1 MATAEQGFR
10 RGQCRLSMS
19 KNTTENTRKPIM
31 RRQKRHVRT
40 GLMMTALVAS
50 GSLLLAGCGGD
61 SVGAGSDE
69 AGFDFEASQEEID
82 QVLADLDPVTLVY
95 QANATSPSSVVG
107 QAGVMVKEAI
117 EERSGGKIS
126 VDIVWGQAIASYGE
140 LDDALVDGRIDLAWH
155 HPIYFP
161 SDYPA
166 YNELSTVMSLLPT
179 SPYQGEIVTNAV
191 IADVA
196 YNTPAVTEEMEAK
209 GLVPLVP
216 MASSGS
222 YNTLCTSPGN
232 EPQDWSGRS
241 VRAASQ
247 ALETLVRDI
256 GASPVSLQY
265 PETYDALQRNVI
277 DCTLGVLAGAA
288 ESTFPAVA
296 PHLSYTTGDVNFPT
310 RAVGAHLAGPSF
322 TNLPLAYQ
330 QIVFDAIVEMY
341 AGNATAITEGTAEG
355 VRQVR
360 EAGGEIEEFA
370 PETEQLI
377 IDSSAQLREDATNSG
392 VLDDE
397 VLERIE
403 ESTAKWQARAEEMG
417 IEDGGSFDTL
427 DEWYVH
433 DPDAIVEFGEQV
445 FEEVFL
451 ERRPS

>member
-1 MATAEQGFR
+1 MHAQNRKAR
-10 RGQCRLSMS
+10 RGL
-19 KNTTENTRKPIM
+19 II
-31 RRQKRHVRT
+31 
-40 GLMMTALVAS
+40 TAVAAS
-50 GSLLLAGCGGD
+50 GSLLLAGCGADGGNAASED
-61 SVGAGSDE
+61 
-69 AGFDFEASQEEID
+69 AGFEFEASQGEVDE
-82 QVLADLDPVTLVY
+82 VLADLDPVTLVY
-95 QANATSPSSVVG
+95 QANATSPQSVVG
-107 QAGVMVKEAI
+107 QAGTMVKEAI
-117 EERSGGKIS
+117 EERSGGKIT
-126 VDIVWGQAIASYGE
+126 VDIVWGQAIASYDE
-140 LDDALVDGRIDLAWH
+140 IDDALTDGRIDLAWH

-179 SPYQGEIVTNAV
+179 SPYQGEVVTNAV

-222 YNTLCTSPGN
+222 YNTLCTSTGN

-241 VRAASQ
+241 VRGASQ
-247 ALETLVRDI
+247 ALQTLVQDI

-288 ESTFPAVA
+288 ESSFPAVA

-310 RAVGAHLAGPSF
+310 RAVGAHLAGTSF
-322 TNLPLAYQ
+322 NNLPLPYQ
-330 QIVFDAIVEMY
+330 QIIFDAIVQMY
-341 AGNATAITEGTAEG
+341 AGNAAAITEGTAEG

-360 EAGGEIEEFA
+360 EADGEIEEFA

-377 IDSSAQLREDATNSG
+377 IDSSARLREEAASSG
-392 VLDDE
+392 VLDEE
-397 VLERIE
+397 VLDRIE

-427 DEWYVH
+427 DEWYEH
-433 DPDAIVEFGEQV
+433 DPEAIVEFGEEVYQD
-445 FEEVFL
+445 VFL
-451 ERRPS
+451 EQRPS